1 MEAVIWMDT
10 SIFLRHI
17 CVSCRTKLAVRSVA
31 VYIYTPHIRPF
42 TCEKKN
48 TYILKVIFTCMCK
61 HTVSSVA
68 SGIFLNSLN
77 IKYSLS
83 DVNGNLSVFLDLIVL
98 VKIKAIIELW
108 F

>member
-1 MEAVIWMDT
+1 
-10 SIFLRHI
+10 
-17 CVSCRTKLAVRSVA
+17 
-31 VYIYTPHIRPF
+31 
-42 TCEKKN
+42 
-48 TYILKVIFTCMCK
+48 MCK

-83 DVNGNLSVFLDLIVL
+83 DVKGNLSVLLDLIVL